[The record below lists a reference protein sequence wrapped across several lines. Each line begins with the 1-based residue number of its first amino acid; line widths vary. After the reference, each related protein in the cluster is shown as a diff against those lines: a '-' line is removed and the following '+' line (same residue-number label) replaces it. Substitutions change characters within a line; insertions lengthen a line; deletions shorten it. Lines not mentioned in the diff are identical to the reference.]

1 MLLPIR
7 LIVIVGVGV
16 SLIIGSATAVG
27 PSRQDRHYQNLQQ
40 PWIGGRIKCP
50 EKDLTEELQNIQ
62 LLTDKGMNSR
72 GVFAFPPGASY
83 QLPSGEKVPGDSLI
97 VKLLDMNED
106 SDVCEVNILFHVG
119 LLRDWGIME
128 YQTSYD
134 EEETLEYGVLVM
146 NKIPGKS
153 LHEYDWWAHLEKA
166 KQREIMEK
174 ALNDLSGK
182 VYGYV
187 ARSRFLYAWVFFSF
201 PVHDNSG
208 ESFVLTVLFFP
219 KSDLTM
225 DNILVEVD
233 TDAKTN
239 THSFKEAHLVD
250 FGHEG
255 IYTVRERPSKEVFD
269 SWFYERI
276 NIQWAEFLKKEEWA
290 EFRSPGTFAA
300 ASGGAGSSGAER
312 KRPANG
318 TGGVEG
324 SKLKKSHT
332 RRNSQLRLS

>member
-1 MLLPIR
+1 M
-7 LIVIVGVGV
+7 
-16 SLIIGSATAVG
+16 
-27 PSRQDRHYQNLQQ
+27 
-40 PWIGGRIKCP
+40 
-50 EKDLTEELQNIQ
+50 
-62 LLTDKGMNSR
+62 
-72 GVFAFPPGASY
+72 
-83 QLPSGEKVPGDSLI
+83 I
-97 VKLLDMNED
+97 VKPVKRAPGIQRAFSD
-106 SDVCEVNILFHVG
+106 SPSSSCEANILFHVG

-146 NKIPGKS
+146 NKVPGKS
-153 LHEYDWWAHLEKA
+153 LHEYDWWAHLEKD

-182 VYGYV
+182 VYG
-187 ARSRFLYAWVFFSF
+187 
-201 PVHDNSG
+201 
-208 ESFVLTVLFFP
+208 
-219 KSDLTM
+219 DLTM

-255 IYTVRERPSKEVFD
+255 IYTVRGRPSKEVFD

-276 NIQWAEFLKKEEWA
+276 NIQWAEFLKKEKWA

-312 KRPANG
+312 KRPANS

-324 SKLKKSHT
+324 SRLKKSHT

>member
-27 PSRQDRHYQNLQQ
+27 PSRQDRHYRNLQQ

-50 EKDLTEELQNIQ
+50 GQTNEKKDLTEELQNIQ

-182 VYGYV
+182 VYG
-187 ARSRFLYAWVFFSF
+187 
-201 PVHDNSG
+201 
-208 ESFVLTVLFFP
+208 
-219 KSDLTM
+219 DLTM

-290 EFRSPGTFAA
+290 EFRSPRTFAA

>member
-16 SLIIGSATAVG
+16 SLFVGSATAVG
-27 PSRQDRHYQNLQQ
+27 PSRQDRHYRNLQQ
-40 PWIGGRIKCP
+40 PWIGERLECSGQTNEK
-50 EKDLTEELQNIQ
+50 KDLTKELQNIQ
-62 LLTDKGMNSR
+62 LLTDKGENSR

-83 QLPSGEKVPGDSLI
+83 RLPSGEKVPGDSLI

-106 SDVCEVNILFHVG
+106 SDVCEVNILRRIG

-146 NKIPGKS
+146 DKVPGKS
-153 LHEYDWWAHLEKA
+153 LHNYDWWARLEKD
-166 KQREIMEK
+166 KQREILEK
-174 ALNDLSGK
+174 ALNDLEKK

-187 ARSRFLYAWVFFSF
+187 AHSGFLYA
-201 PVHDNSG
+201 
-208 ESFVLTVLFFP
+208 
-219 KSDLTM
+219 DLTM
-225 DNILVEVD
+225 DNMLVEID

-255 IYTVRERPSKEVFD
+255 IYTLRPGIPSKEVFD

-276 NIQWAEFLKKEEWA
+276 NIQWAEFLEKEKWA

-300 ASGGAGSSGAER
+300 ASGVAGSSGAGR
-312 KRPANG
+312 KRPADG
-318 TGGVEG
+318 ADDTDRMKG

-332 RRNSQLRLS
+332 RRYSKLRLT

>member
-16 SLIIGSATAVG
+16 SLFVGSATAVG
-27 PSRQDRHYQNLQQ
+27 PSRQDRHYRNLQQ
-40 PWIGGRIKCP
+40 PWIGGRLECSGQTNEK
-50 EKDLTEELQNIQ
+50 KDLTKELQNIQ
-62 LLTDKGMNSR
+62 LLTDKGENSR

-83 QLPSGEKVPGDSLI
+83 RLPSGEKVPGDSLI

-106 SDVCEVNILFHVG
+106 SDVCEVNILRHIG
-119 LLRDWGIME
+119 LLRNWGIME

-146 NKIPGKS
+146 DKVPGKS
-153 LHEYDWWAHLEKA
+153 LHNYDWWARLEKD
-166 KQREIMEK
+166 KQREIVEK
-174 ALNDLSGK
+174 ALNDLEKK
-182 VYGYV
+182 VYG
-187 ARSRFLYAWVFFSF
+187 
-201 PVHDNSG
+201 
-208 ESFVLTVLFFP
+208 
-219 KSDLTM
+219 DLTM
-225 DNILVEVD
+225 DNMLVEID

-255 IYTVRERPSKEVFD
+255 IYTLRGIPSKEVFD

-276 NIQWAEFLKKEEWA
+276 NIQWAKFLETEKWA

-300 ASGGAGSSGAER
+300 ASGVAGSSGAGQ
-312 KRPANG
+312 KRPADG
-318 TGGVEG
+318 ADDTDRMEG
-324 SKLKKSHT
+324 SKKKSHT
-332 RRNSQLRLS
+332 RRYSKLRLT